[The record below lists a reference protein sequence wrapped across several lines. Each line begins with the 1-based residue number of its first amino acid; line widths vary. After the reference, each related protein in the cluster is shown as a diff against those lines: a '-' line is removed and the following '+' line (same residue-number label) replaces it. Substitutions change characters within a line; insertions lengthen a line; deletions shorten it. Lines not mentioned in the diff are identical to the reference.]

1 MPISLDPVCPCHL
14 RILTAP
20 PAHSC
25 EGRNLSWQCF
35 SGVIAIS
42 WNPCLFRRFALT
54 SPSLS
59 FGVSFSYI
67 RPSSLDIL
75 FSPHPILL
83 TRLSLGA
90 FFLYPF
96 VLTYVCSLFLLKLVS
111 FETFCLSSTASCY
124 KSCTKYFPVLLRT
137 TKLAGSTSHYYFVL
151 QSLHKV
157 LPSTTSYYKACREY
171 FPLLLRATKLAQ
183 STSQYYFVLQSL
195 HKVLPTTTSYYKA
208 CTKYFPVL
216 LRTTNLAESTSHY
229 YFVLQSLHKV
239 LPSTTSYYKACRE
252 YFPLLLRATKLAQST
267 SQYYFV
273 LQSLQ
278 SVLPSTTSYYEA
290 CTKYFPVLLVT
301 KCYKIL
307 SGTYSNSGTN
317 KQKNLSRS
325 FSWQL
330 HMSQRVDGSEMWY
343 QNILKL
349 ASSIQ
354 LRSC

>member
-25 EGRNLSWQCF
+25 EARNLSWQCF

-67 RPSSLDIL
+67 RPYSLDIL

-83 TRLSLGA
+83 TRFSLGA

-96 VLTYVCSLFLLKLVS
+96 VLTYVCSLFLLNWFHLKPSV
-111 FETFCLSSTASCY
+111 
-124 KSCTKYFPVLLRT
+124 FPALLRAT
-137 TKLAGSTSHYYFVL
+137 NLAQNIGTYQYYFVL
-151 QSLHKV
+151 QISHKA
-157 LPSTTSYYKACREY
+157 L
-171 FPLLLRATKLAQ
+171 
-183 STSQYYFVLQSL
+183 QYYFAAQSL

-216 LRTTNLAESTSHY
+216 LRTTLARSTWQY
-229 YFVLQSLHKV
+229 YFVLQSLHRV
-239 LPSTTSYYKACRE
+239 LPSTTSYYTCTK
-252 YFPLLLRATKLAQST
+252 YFAVLLRTTKLAQST

-273 LQSLQ
+273 LQSLHK
-278 SVLPSTTSYYEA
+278 VLPSTTG
-290 CTKYFPVLLVT
+290 
-301 KCYKIL
+301 YKML
-307 SGTYSNSGTN
+307 
-317 KQKNLSRS
+317 
-325 FSWQL
+325 
-330 HMSQRVDGSEMWY
+330 
-343 QNILKL
+343 QNP
-349 ASSIQ
+349 
-354 LRSC
+354 

>member
-25 EGRNLSWQCF
+25 EARNLSWQCF

-42 WNPCLFRRFALT
+42 WNPCLFTRFTFT

-83 TRLSLGA
+83 TRFSLGA

-124 KSCTKYFPVLLRT
+124 KSCTKYRYLSVI
-137 TKLAGSTSHYYFVL
+137 
-151 QSLHKV
+151 
-157 LPSTTSYYKACREY
+157 TTSQYKACTKC
-171 FPLLLRATKLAQ
+171 FPLLLRTTKLAQ

-195 HKVLPTTTSYYKA
+195 QGVLPTTTSYYKA

-216 LRTTNLAESTSHY
+216 LRTT
-229 YFVLQSLHKV
+229 
-239 LPSTTSYYKACRE
+239 
-252 YFPLLLRATKLAQST
+252 KLAQST
-267 SQYYFV
+267 SQYYW
-273 LQSLQ
+273 LQN
-278 SVLPSTTSYYEA
+278 
-290 CTKYFPVLLVT
+290 VT
-301 KCYKIL
+301 KSL
-307 SGTYSNSGTN
+307 VVPTAQRN
-317 KQKNLSRS
+317 KQTKKTL
-325 FSWQL
+325 
-330 HMSQRVDGSEMWY
+330 
-343 QNILKL
+343 
-349 ASSIQ
+349 
-354 LRSC
+354 